1 MPSPFPGMD
10 PYLEDPGF
18 WQGFH
23 TSMQSAMRA
32 QLTPQLPPGFYA
44 DIEQH
49 VWFREDGPR
58 EGPTL
63 ARPDLYVLE
72 GPDDP
77 KARRRSGRSSVAVAE
92 PTARLI
98 QPKLIR
104 EVGRHAIRIRDGRGG
119 RVVTTIEL
127 LSPSNKDPGDELDR
141 YLLKRSEFLANDTS
155 LVEID
160 LIRRG
165 QRLPFVDVPAGDYY
179 VYVTD
184 AARYSEVLV
193 WAFTVRDPIPPVP
206 VPLPSPHPPVT
217 LSLRQCIDRVYVE
230 ANYGPRIDYG
240 QPVKPALRPADAEWA
255 ADLLKKHARKRK

>member
-58 EGPTL
+58 EGLTL

-72 GPDDP
+72 GPTG
-77 KARRRSGRSSVAVAE
+77 KARRPTGGGVAVAE
-92 PTARLI
+92 PTARLT
-98 QPKLIR
+98 QPSLVR
-104 EVGRHAIRIRDGRGG
+104 EVGRHAIRIREGRGG
-119 RVVTTIEL
+119 RVVTAIEL
-127 LSPSNKDPGDELDR
+127 LSPSNKESGGELER
-141 YLLKRSEFLANDTS
+141 YVLKRSEFLANNTS

-160 LIRRG
+160 LLRRG
-165 QRLPFVDVPAGDYY
+165 QRLPFVDVPDGDYY
-179 VYVTD
+179 IYVTD
-184 AARYSEVLV
+184 AAWYSEVSV
-193 WAFTVRDPIPPVP
+193 WAFTVRNPIPPVP
-206 VPLPSPHPPVT
+206 VPLPHPHPPVS
-217 LSLRQCIDRVYVE
+217 LSLRPCIDRVYKE
-230 ANYGPRIDYG
+230 ADYGPQIAYG
-240 QPVKPALRPADAEWA
+240 QPTKPALRPADAEWA
-255 ADLLKKHARKRK
+255 ADLLKKHARKKK